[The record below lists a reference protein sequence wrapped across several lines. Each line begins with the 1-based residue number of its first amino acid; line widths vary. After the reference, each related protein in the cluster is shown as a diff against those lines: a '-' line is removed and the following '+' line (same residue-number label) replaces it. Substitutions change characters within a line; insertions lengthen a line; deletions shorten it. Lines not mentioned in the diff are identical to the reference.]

1 MMFSDSEAQYYQQR
15 PKQKHFDVGWIG
27 PPHPLA
33 QGALQFAN
41 AVGALQ
47 FANAV
52 LEDTEVQFTSA
63 EASEDGGIN
72 GTSIIDDQIVIYG
85 EKATMM
91 KVGRRLPDITAASE
105 TPLCAEL
112 DEGSTE

>member
-1 MMFSDSEAQYYQQR
+1 MSETKAEQCMKITFAKQYGL
-15 PKQKHFDVGWIG
+15 PVK
-27 PPHPLA
+27 
-33 QGALQFAN
+33 
-41 AVGALQ
+41 GALQ

-52 LEDTEVQFTSA
+52 LEDTQFTSA
-63 EASEDGGIN
+63 AASEDGGIY
-72 GTSIIDDQIVIYG
+72 GTSIIDDQVVIYG